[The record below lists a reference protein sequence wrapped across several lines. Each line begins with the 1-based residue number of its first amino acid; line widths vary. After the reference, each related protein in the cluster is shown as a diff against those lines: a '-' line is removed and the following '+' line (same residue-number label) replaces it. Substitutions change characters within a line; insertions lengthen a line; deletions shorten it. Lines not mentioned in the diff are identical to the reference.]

1 MTDQVWIACG
11 EVTDREDLLD
21 GRVRVEL
28 AGEAGPATI
37 EAGFGWRR
45 ARESIALESADSYLT
60 VIQGDTELHATALA
74 GTVSTDLETGAT
86 RIEAQF
92 MVEDAVGLGATQMPI
107 AAVVLVSPEDWS
119 GEFSLGLRLGALRGF
134 YPS

>member
-1 MTDQVWIACG
+1 MTDQVWFAHG

-21 GRVRVEL
+21 GRMRVEL
-28 AGEAGPATI
+28 AGEADEATI

-45 ARESIALESADSYLT
+45 ARESIALETADSYLT
-60 VIQGDTELHATALA
+60 VIEGDTELHATALG

-92 MVEDAVGLGATQMPI
+92 IVEDAVGLGATLMPI
-107 AAVVLVSPEDWS
+107 AAIVLVSPEEWS
-119 GEFSLGLRLGALRGF
+119 GEFSLGLRV
-134 YPS
+134 

>member
-1 MTDQVWIACG
+1 MADQVWIARG

-28 AGEAGPATI
+28 AGEAGEATI

-45 ARESIALESADSYLT
+45 ARDSIALEAADSYLT
-60 VIQGDTELHATALA
+60 VIEGDTELHATALA
-74 GTVSTDLETGAT
+74 GTVSTDLETSIT

-92 MVEDAVGLGATQMPI
+92 IVEDSVGLGATLMPI
-107 AAVVLVSPEDWS
+107 AAVVLVSPEEWS
-119 GEFSLGLRLGALRGF
+119 GEFSLGLRI
-134 YPS
+134 